1 LLGRYE
7 DALREAKDA
16 VRLEPGA
23 ETSHEALA
31 GITLALNRLDEAQTA
46 LKEWQALKP
55 DSVIP
60 VVNQYQLAF
69 LQSDP
74 AGMEK
79 QLARAAGT
87 KPLEGMLLSMQ
98 SDTEAYYGRLR
109 KAREFTRRA
118 AEAEGSDE
126 ETASARCANFKLG
139 SAFREAEFGYP
150 QQARRDVTAA
160 LTLSSGPSIQARA
173 ALVLAL
179 TADTGRA
186 ETIAAELAR
195 RYPLDTVGN
204 RYWFPTIRAAI
215 QLSRNNP
222 AQAVQ
227 DLEATLR
234 YELGG
239 GWEQAYVRGQAFLV
253 MHRGREAAAEF
264 QKYIDHPGAVM
275 NNPLG
280 ALARAGLA
288 RAYVLQGDTAKA
300 KTTYQ
305 DFLTLWK
312 DADPDIPVL
321 KQAKAEYAKL
331 Q

>member
-1 LLGRYE
+1 
-7 DALREAKDA
+7 
-16 VRLEPGA
+16 
-23 ETSHEALA
+23 
-31 GITLALNRLDEAQTA
+31 
-46 LKEWQALKP
+46 
-55 DSVIP
+55 
-60 VVNQYQLAF
+60 
-69 LQSDP
+69 
-74 AGMEK
+74 
-79 QLARAAGT
+79 
-87 KPLEGMLLSMQ
+87 
-98 SDTEAYYGRLR
+98 
-109 KAREFTRRA
+109 
-118 AEAEGSDE
+118 
-126 ETASARCANFKLG
+126 
-139 SAFREAEFGYP
+139 
-150 QQARRDVTAA
+150 
-160 LTLSSGPSIQARA
+160 
-173 ALVLAL
+173 VLAL